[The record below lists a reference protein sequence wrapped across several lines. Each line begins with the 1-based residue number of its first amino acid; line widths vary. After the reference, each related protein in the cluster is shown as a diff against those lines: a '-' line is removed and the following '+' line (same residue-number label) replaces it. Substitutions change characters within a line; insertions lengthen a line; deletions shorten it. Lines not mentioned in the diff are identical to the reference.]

1 MQVAFF
7 SKEALIVKNKPTLS
21 FKYKIIFIKKKTK
34 KNNIGGL
41 FDIYFKD
48 VYLSS
53 LSMQERF

>member
-1 MQVAFF
+1 MQAAFF
-7 SKEALIVKNKPTLS
+7 SKEALIVKNKTTLS
-21 FKYKIIFIKKKTK
+21 FKYKIIFIKKK
-34 KNNIGGL
+34 KNPNIGGL